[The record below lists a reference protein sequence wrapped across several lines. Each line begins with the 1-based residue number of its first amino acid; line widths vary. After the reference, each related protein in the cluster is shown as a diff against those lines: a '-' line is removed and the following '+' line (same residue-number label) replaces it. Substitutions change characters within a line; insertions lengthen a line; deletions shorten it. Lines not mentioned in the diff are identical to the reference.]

1 MMRKLWLLVAQATAV
16 GVGIFLAV
24 KAVGPDL
31 WRAQSEVV
39 AVKEASPSVAGRGT
53 RGRRGGPPR
62 AAGQSRLRRDRC
74 KPGLYPDQLA

>member
-39 AVKEASPSVAGRGT
+39 AVKEASPSVAAPGNTRTARRPPASGR
-53 RGRRGGPPR
+53 PVS
-62 AAGQSRLRRDRC
+62 AQA
-74 KPGLYPDQLA
+74 